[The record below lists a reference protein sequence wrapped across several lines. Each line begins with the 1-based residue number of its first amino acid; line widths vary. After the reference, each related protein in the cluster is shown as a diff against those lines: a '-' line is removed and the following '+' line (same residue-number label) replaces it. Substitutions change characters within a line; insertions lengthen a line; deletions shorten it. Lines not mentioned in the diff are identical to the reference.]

1 MPEWDRMASAIL
13 ATTCLTGVAAACS
26 RSSNHPA
33 TTVAPPST
41 TAVSPTTGP
50 TSPIS
55 GTSAPTSGPSSSA
68 EVEVRTNSTTFFTG
82 PTPAA
87 TRIARLQDGASFC
100 GLHAIEGQHPSGCQ
114 G

>member
-1 MPEWDRMASAIL
+1 MPKWDRMASAIL
-13 ATTCLTGVAAACS
+13 ATTYLAGAAVARS
-26 RSSNHPA
+26 SSSNHPA
-33 TTVAPPST
+33 RTVAPPSM

-50 TSPIS
+50 TSPTS

-68 EVEVRTNSTTFFTG
+68 EVEVRTNWTTFFTG

-87 TRIARLQDGASFC
+87 TRIARLQNGASFC
-100 GLHAIEGQHPSGCQ
+100 GLHAIEGQHPPGCQ